1 MRLDVAVLR
10 YLTREDWRV
19 LMAIEMGMKVR
30 AAAFFFVLVVVHM
43 PLVNPRLL
51 AFEQ

>member
-19 LMAIEMGMKVR
+19 LMAIEMGMKVK
-30 AAAFFFVLVVVHM
+30 AFSFFALLSFT

-51 AFEQ
+51 ASER

>member
-19 LMAIEMGMKVR
+19 LMAIEMGMKVKWQLV
-30 AAAFFFVLVVVHM
+30 FFR
-43 PLVNPRLL
+43 PRVCLKL
-51 AFEQ
+51 IPGC

>member
-19 LMAIEMGMKVR
+19 LMAIEMGMKVKG
-30 AAAFFFVLVVVHM
+30 FFFSCALCASRHWLI
-43 PLVNPRLL
+43 PGC
-51 AFEQ
+51 

>member
-1 MRLDVAVLR
+1 MRLDLTVLR

-30 AAAFFFVLVVVHM
+30 ETFFFFFFFLFFS
-43 PLVNPRLL
+43 R
-51 AFEQ
+51 ATG

>member
-1 MRLDVAVLR
+1 MRLDITVLR

-30 AAAFFFVLVVVHM
+30 GT
-43 PLVNPRLL
+43 P
-51 AFEQ
+51 